1 MSDTWKCFIVLILSC
16 FDADNFL
23 DARVKSETD
32 FDVLSRND
40 LLKPQLW
47 DLR

>member
-1 MSDTWKCFIVLILSC
+1 MPDTRECFIILLLFC

-23 DARVKSETD
+23 DARVKIETD
-32 FDVLSRND
+32 FDVLSKND
-40 LLKPQLW
+40 MLKPQLW